1 MSKSII
7 DYLKEVPDPR
17 GAQGSRDE
25 GMHRLIY
32 QSSRLGY
39 FLYLGFMV
47 LTQYKVQLTD
57 FNVTQPDIL
66 KCLYFMMY

>member
-47 LTQYKVQLTD
+47 LTQ
-57 FNVTQPDIL
+57 
-66 KCLYFMMY
+66 